1 VPRVTPEPRQRMVA
15 GAADMI
21 RRRGLHAMSV
31 RELAKYSRA
40 PLGSTYHY
48 FPGGKYELAAEAVR
62 WADDLTA
69 AALRKELQ
77 AGPVD
82 GLRAF
87 ITMWRTIL
95 EDSDFRAGCPVL
107 AASVEDLPDED
118 TAPREAA
125 GDAFRNWTT
134 ILTESLR
141 DCGAS
146 DLEAEQ
152 TAALIVAAVE
162 GAVTVCRA
170 QRSSISLDRVAAKLE
185 QIVADVI

>member
-1 VPRVTPEPRQRMVA
+1 MPQVRPEPRERMVA

-31 RELAKYSRA
+31 RELAKHSRA

-69 AALRKELQ
+69 AALSKELQ
-77 AGPVD
+77 AGPLD

-87 ITMWRTIL
+87 IAMWRTIL

-107 AASVEDLPDED
+107 AASVEDVPDED
-118 TAPREAA
+118 AAPREAA
-125 GDAFRNWTT
+125 ADAFRNWTS
-134 ILTESLR
+134 ILEKSLR
-141 DCGAS
+141 ECGAS

-152 TAALIVAAVE
+152 TATLIVSAVE

-170 QRSSISLDRVAAKLE
+170 QRSSTPLDRVAAKLE

>member
-134 ILTESLR
+134 ILAAALR

-152 TAALIVAAVE
+152 TATLIVAAVE

-170 QRSSISLDRVAAKLE
+170 QRSSIPLDRVAAKLE